1 MSEVFARGLRS
12 VERQDSVALVLLR
25 ADTADLAALPG
36 LIEAAFPGR
45 LSFTLSP
52 TGEASVVLP
61 EAELDAGLA
70 AIPASMSIQ
79 VSPGLTVIRA
89 AGVCMS
95 AAENKARRICA
106 DLSRAGIRL
115 HAFSLCDLA
124 VSFTVDAADA
134 DRAFDLVCEAVPLV
148 W

>member
-12 VERQDSVALVLLR
+12 VERQDGVALVLLR
-25 ADTADLAALPG
+25 TETNELAALPE

-61 EAELDAGLA
+61 EAELDAGLDA
-70 AIPASMSIQ
+70 LPSALLVQ
-79 VSPGLTVIRA
+79 VCRDLTAIRA

-124 VSFTVDAADA
+124 VSFTVDTADA
-134 DRAFDLVCEAVPLV
+134 DRAFELVSEAVPLV